1 MKTNCFCGGLA
12 FFAALALGGAAV
24 GCSGEKDIA
33 VEKVTLSQS
42 SLALK
47 VGQEATLTAVIFPE
61 NATNTTVTWTS
72 GNPAVASVAD
82 GLVRGLSE
90 GTATVSVT
98 SEEGGFSASCL
109 VSVTDYHA
117 ESVTVTP
124 SGEQSLKKG
133 ETLQLS
139 ATVLPDNAI
148 NKNVT
153 WSSSN
158 TAVATVDATGKVT
171 ATGGGEAEVTV
182 STVDGGKTASV
193 KVTVAVPC
201 EGIALSESS
210 IEVYEGISK
219 SGITITFTP
228 ADCSD
233 KGIVWSYDSSIISL
247 VTESDGTV
255 TITGVLEGETVAK
268 ATSSDGGFTAEIKV
282 KVLAKG
288 ITIPDDNYG
297 KYE

>member
-1 MKTNCFCGGLA
+1 MKTNCFCGGIALI
-12 FFAALALGGAAV
+12 AALTSGAAV
-24 GCSGEKDIA
+24 GCSGEKDVA
-33 VEKVTLSQS
+33 VEKVILSQS

-47 VGQEATLTAVIFPE
+47 VGEEAALTAAVFPE
-61 NATNTTVTWTS
+61 NATNTTVTWST
-72 GNPAVASVAD
+72 GNPAVASVTD

-90 GTATVSVT
+90 GSATISVT
-98 SEEGGFSASCL
+98 SEEGGFTASCL

-117 ESVTVTP
+117 ESVTITP

-133 ETLQLS
+133 ETLQLT
-139 ATVLPDNAI
+139 AAVLPDNAI

-153 WSSSN
+153 WTSSN
-158 TAVATVDATGKVT
+158 TAVATVDAAGKVT

-193 KVTVAVPC
+193 KVLVVVPC

-210 IEVYEGISK
+210 IEIYEGISK
-219 SGITITFTP
+219 NGITISFTP

-233 KGIVWSYDSSIISL
+233 KEIIWNYDSSIISL
-247 VTESDGTV
+247 FTESDGTV
-255 TITGVLEGETVAK
+255 TITGVLEGETVVK
-268 ATSSDGGFTAEIKV
+268 ATTSDGGFTAEIKV

-288 ITIPDDNYG
+288 VTVPEDEYG